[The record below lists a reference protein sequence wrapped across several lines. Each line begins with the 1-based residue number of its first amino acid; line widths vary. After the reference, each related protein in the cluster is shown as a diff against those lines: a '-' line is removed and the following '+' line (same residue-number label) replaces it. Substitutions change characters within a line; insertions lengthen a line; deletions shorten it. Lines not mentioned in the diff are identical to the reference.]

1 MKDYADLHTHTI
13 ASGHAYGTITEMVH
27 AAALKD
33 LPILGITE
41 HAPSMPGSCG
51 EMQFCNFKV
60 IPPVLEGVRL
70 LFGCELNIVDYK
82 GSIDLSEK
90 MLKRLSY
97 TVASLHDLC
106 LNPGT
111 REENTFAVVTA
122 LKNPYVTILGHP
134 DDGKFPLDYE
144 AVVKA
149 AKEHHRMIELNNT
162 SLTPGGSRIHAYEND
177 RIILPLCAKYKVPVI
192 MNSDAHFTTAVGEHG
207 RAEALLKELNF
218 PEELIANYHPEILKE
233 YIPDLADFRG

>member
-27 AAALKD
+27 AAALKN

-51 EMQFCNFKV
+51 EMQFCNFNV

-70 LFGCELNIVDYK
+70 LFGCELNIVDYS
-82 GSIDLSEK
+82 GTIDLSER

-97 TVASLHDLC
+97 TVVSLHDLC
-106 LNPGT
+106 
-111 REENTFAVVTA
+111 
-122 LKNPYVTILGHP
+122 
-134 DDGKFPLDYE
+134 LDYE

-149 AKEHHRMIELNNT
+149 AKDNHRMIELNNT

-177 RIILPLCAKYKVPVI
+177 RIILPLCASYKVPVI
-192 MNSDAHFTTAVGEHG
+192 MNSDAHFTTSVGDHA

-218 PEELIANYHPEILKE
+218 PETLIANYHPEILKE
-233 YIPDLADFRG
+233 YIPDLADFQG

>member
-41 HAPSMPGSCG
+41 HTPSMPGSCG

-82 GSIDLSEK
+82 GTIDLSEK

-106 LNPGT
+106 LKPGT

-144 AVVKA
+144 AVVKT

-177 RIILPLCAKYKVPVI
+177 RIILPLCAK
-192 MNSDAHFTTAVGEHG
+192 
-207 RAEALLKELNF
+207 
-218 PEELIANYHPEILKE
+218 
-233 YIPDLADFRG
+233 

>member
-82 GSIDLSEK
+82 GTIDLSEK

-106 LNPGT
+106 LKPGT

-122 LKNPYVTILGHP
+122 LKNPYVKT
-134 DDGKFPLDYE
+134 
-144 AVVKA
+144 

-233 YIPDLADFRG
+233 YIPDLADFQG